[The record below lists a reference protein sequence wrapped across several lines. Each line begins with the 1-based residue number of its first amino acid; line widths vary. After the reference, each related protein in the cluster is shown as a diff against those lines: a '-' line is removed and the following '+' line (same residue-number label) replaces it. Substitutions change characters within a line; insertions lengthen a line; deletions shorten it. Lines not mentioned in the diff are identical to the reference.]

1 MNVDI
6 LESNP
11 DWRWY
16 LLFGGGCLSLTGFVW
31 LLAKYGQVSVSHFE
45 SVENKL
51 TGRLTKWIKECLN
64 ACYRLQFGASQI
76 FRQGFKSGQLTLPK

>member
-16 LLFGGGCLSLTGFVW
+16 LLFGGGCLALTVIVW
-31 LLAKYGQVSVSHFE
+31 LVFKYGQVCRPVVQELPLAFA
-45 SVENKL
+45 NL
-51 TGRLTKWIKECLN
+51 NIGRGTGR
-64 ACYRLQFGASQI
+64 QI
-76 FRQGFKSGQLTLPK
+76 LWEVDSATT

>member
-16 LLFGGGCLSLTGFVW
+16 LLFGGGCLALTVLVW
-31 LLAKYGQVSVSHFE
+31 LFAKHGDVSPCRIQE
-45 SVENKL
+45 
-51 TGRLTKWIKECLN
+51 TMGD
-64 ACYRLQFGASQI
+64 
-76 FRQGFKSGQLTLPK
+76 

>member
-16 LLFGGGCLSLTGFVW
+16 LLFGGGFVALTVLVW
-31 LLAKYGQVSVSHFE
+31 LVFKYGKV
-45 SVENKL
+45 
-51 TGRLTKWIKECLN
+51 R
-64 ACYRLQFGASQI
+64 ASQN
-76 FRQGFKSGQLTLPK
+76 RKTTNRLLY

>member
-16 LLFGGGCLSLTGFVW
+16 LLFGGGCLTLTVLVW
-31 LLAKYGQVSVSHFE
+31 LLAKYGQVRASHIRE
-45 SVENKL
+45 PTSS
-51 TGRLTKWIKECLN
+51 T
-64 ACYRLQFGASQI
+64 
-76 FRQGFKSGQLTLPK
+76 

>member
-16 LLFGGGCLSLTGFVW
+16 LLFGGGCLALTALVW
-31 LLAKYGQVSVSHFE
+31 LLF
-45 SVENKL
+45 KL
-51 TGRLTKWIKECLN
+51 VWVRLAPC
-64 ACYRLQFGASQI
+64 
-76 FRQGFKSGQLTLPK
+76 